1 MLFIFTRV
9 CVWVLVWVY
18 YALGIYMAIT
28 RQPHDVQGS
37 VQFCTS
43 VGSPR
48 SMGNPCRQRM
58 LVDGIKRSR
67 GDGVRCNV
75 CYVQRSAIAATLG
88 ERRLICILVLWVVVG
103 VVWSPG
109 IVRLEMQHKR
119 NEAKQCAARVCS
131 ESCESCTRHHFC
143 KARFWRMVVPRA
155 YLRNSGPSGVVRA
168 YVPVQG
174 QLLSRG
180 HVCLQW

>member
-88 ERRLICILVLWVVVG
+88 ERRLMCILVLSGAQVSSG
-103 VVWSPG
+103 LRCSTNATRQNSARPG
-109 IVRLEMQHKR
+109 SAVKAAKAACGIIFAKRASGAWWFLELTSETPGRLG
-119 NEAKQCAARVCS
+119 
-131 ESCESCTRHHFC
+131 
-143 KARFWRMVVPRA
+143 W
-155 YLRNSGPSGVVRA
+155 
-168 YVPVQG
+168 
-174 QLLSRG
+174 
-180 HVCLQW
+180 